1 MAFFGVKFNYISS
14 LLVFFYFTFFSI
26 FTLILKKNPKHSF
39 AELSKMLAKRQKIEN
54 PSNEPLDILSR
65 AFNFLI
71 ADGIK
76 FVIVVAI
83 IAVIVY
89 NLFNFVTK
97 ISVFIISVII
107 TNSLSLPIFN
117 YFEIDVNNKILVY
130 FTLLLMFVILFIMFS
145 RLLKLFG
152 LIAFTTFGS
161 FILILGIDYY
171 MGNKFDFFEGL
182 ENIKEIEGI
191 ELKITNIGLTIFLV
205 ILLLSITFQSSIS
218 QFGKNK

>member
-1 MAFFGVKFNYISS
+1 
-14 LLVFFYFTFFSI
+14 
-26 FTLILKKNPKHSF
+26 
-39 AELSKMLAKRQKIEN
+39 
-54 PSNEPLDILSR
+54 
-65 AFNFLI
+65 
-71 ADGIK
+71 
-76 FVIVVAI
+76 
-83 IAVIVY
+83 
-89 NLFNFVTK
+89 
-97 ISVFIISVII
+97 
-107 TNSLSLPIFN
+107 
-117 YFEIDVNNKILVY
+117 
-130 FTLLLMFVILFIMFS
+130 MFVILFIMFS